1 VEIVV
6 AHGYHPNVIDV
17 TAGRPLRLVFRRDG
31 DEPCMDRVV
40 FSNPRM
46 ERRLARDG
54 STIVDIPPLEADT
67 RFTCGMGRY
76 HGRLRA
82 VPDGRSRRRSAIGR
96 EVVGVALA
104 VVVALV
110 LVVYSLA
117 AASREAAAFAAFV
130 LLAAFAALGV
140 TLMIHH
146 GTRRFAGAP
155 NPTRSQGR

>member
-6 AHGYHPNVIDV
+6 AHGYHPNVIEV

-31 DEPCMDRVV
+31 DEPCTDRVV

-46 ERRLARDG
+46 ERRLARGG

-82 VPDGRSRRRSAIGR
+82 VPGGRLRRRSAIGR

-104 VVVALV
+104 GAVALV
-110 LVVYSLA
+110 LVVVSLVA
-117 AASREAAAFAAFV
+117 ESQEAPAFAAFV
-130 LLAAFAALGV
+130 LLADFAALGV
-140 TLMIHH
+140 TLAILL

-155 NPTRSQGR
+155 NPKRSRGR